1 MLLEMDTVSREEGT
15 LSMQFSWV
23 QFVICHLSFVINP
36 QDALRTGL
44 KQFPGRRLISLC
56 AGLRNIAFL
65 ILLLGSALAPVSS
78 RAEESSSP
86 VGLWKTEDAQIE
98 IFQVDGKL
106 SGKISTLNKE
116 YTSDGIEKTDISNP
130 DPAKR
135 RRPLIGLVFMSG
147 FTPQAPGRWE
157 HGTIYD
163 PKTGYTYASTLEY
176 AGGDTLRVRG
186 YIGISILGR
195 TVVWTKVKE

>member
-1 MLLEMDTVSREEGT
+1 MLLEMDTVSREEGKLT
-15 LSMQFSWV
+15 MQS
-23 QFVICHLSFVINP
+23 
-36 QDALRTGL
+36 GL

-56 AGLRNIAFL
+56 AGLRNIAIL

-106 SGKISTLNKE
+106 SGKIATLDKE

-163 PKTGYTYASTLEY
+163 PKTGNTYASTLEY
-176 AGGDTLRVRG
+176 DGGDTLRVRG
-186 YIGISILGR
+186 YIGISMLGR

>member
-56 AGLRNIAFL
+56 AGLRNIAIL
-65 ILLLGSALAPVSS
+65 ILLLGSALTPVSS

-86 VGLWKTEDAQIE
+86 VGLWKTDDAQIE

-147 FTPQAPGRWE
+147 FTPQTPGRWE

-176 AGGDTLRVRG
+176 DGGDTLRVRG
-186 YIGISILGR
+186 YIGISMLGR